1 MLRPLDSLFS
11 AAEAVSAAES
21 DNCLLEL
28 LAEVIETA
36 RFCGVVGGC
45 TDRRDQA
52 AVGCQQGRG
61 HAKCVCERDAAVK
74 ASRRER
80 ISGGSARNCR
90 TSPACSGPARSRRRY
105 ISSSGTL
112 ASRVWFLYQL
122 IEANL
127 RAVQRLG
134 QRRAGR
140 LLRPRRRVP
149 LRPGGYVATGQSRAD
164 HAPGGIAGPRCP
176 ALRGRRAS
184 SPRAR
189 QLSTVVI
196 TAARRSCLG
205 RRRGAGTQRRPRP
218 ADRVW
223 LAARPPQ

>member
-1 MLRPLDSLFS
+1 MLRSLDSLFS

-21 DNCLLEL
+21 GNCLLEL
-28 LAEVIETA
+28 LAEVVETV
-36 RFCGVVGGC
+36 RFCEVVGGC

-134 QRRAGR
+134 QRRRGR

-164 HAPGGIAGPRCP
+164 HAPGGIA
-176 ALRGRRAS
+176 S

-205 RRRGAGTQRRPRP
+205 VAEGRVPSAGRGPRIESG
-218 ADRVW
+218 
-223 LAARPPQ
+223 